1 MKITKKVVRIAQSL
15 GIIIDKP
22 ILEKMKI
29 KEGDY
34 VEIDIKK
41 YVCYFLVKYIQLL
54 PYLSF
59 YIKSVKLLDFQLYF
73 LSSREYLFFFRRTV
87 YFYSSSDEPTHH
99 AF

>member
-1 MKITKKVVRIAQSL
+1 MDELEYRKVYKDRYYSYNMKITKKIVKIAQSL

-41 YVCYFLVKYIQLL
+41 LQ
-54 PYLSF
+54 
-59 YIKSVKLLDFQLYF
+59 
-73 LSSREYLFFFRRTV
+73 
-87 YFYSSSDEPTHH
+87 
-99 AF
+99 

>member
-41 YVCYFLVKYIQLL
+41 YV
-54 PYLSF
+54 
-59 YIKSVKLLDFQLYF
+59 
-73 LSSREYLFFFRRTV
+73 EN
-87 YFYSSSDEPTHH
+87 
-99 AF
+99 